1 MFRQDVLSLYRR
13 IFRISRQWEAV
24 MPTNTEKERQYI
36 QEEARKL
43 FHRNKTITNPEE
55 IRLHIH
61 EANSRIDMALHYK
74 SPYPRLM
81 HMPPT
86 AVPKTSKR
94 QRKAQERIRKQAK
107 PVYMLSDDDV
117 DKWGFTEILL
127 HCNDFG
133 FLSKP
138 SACLPWKR
146 MHSWII
152 LHNNSLMLTPQV
164 SLSKWLNH
172 FSWGCSWHTG
182 TGNVIL
188 QNSSCHN
195 VSLIIIF

>member
-43 FHRNKTITNPEE
+43 FHRNKTVSFP
-55 IRLHIH
+55 
-61 EANSRIDMALHYK
+61 
-74 SPYPRLM
+74 SPLCNIM

-117 DKWGFTEILL
+117 DK
-127 HCNDFG
+127 
-133 FLSKP
+133 
-138 SACLPWKR
+138 
-146 MHSWII
+146 
-152 LHNNSLMLTPQV
+152 
-164 SLSKWLNH
+164 
-172 FSWGCSWHTG
+172 
-182 TGNVIL
+182 
-188 QNSSCHN
+188 
-195 VSLIIIF
+195 